1 MADTAGKVA
10 LLAGANGMLGT
21 RLLRQLLSASEYTR
35 TYALSRRPL
44 PMEHAR
50 LANRVVRYEALEEQL
65 RNLRCDV
72 AFCCLG
78 TTRRQSRTPEAYR
91 AVDFDL
97 VCRFARVAQA
107 AGAQRF
113 VLVSSVGADAG
124 SRQPYLRLKGEV
136 ELALEKLQFR
146 ALDIFQPSLLLGHRR
161 EWRMTEVVGGLVMPV
176 FNPLLQGR
184 WARWRAIDAGIV
196 AAAMLAATHSGRH
209 GVSRYTYTGI
219 RALAN
224 PLRPS
229 ARM

>member
-10 LLAGANGMLGT
+10 LLAGASGKLGA
-21 RLLRQLLSASEYTR
+21 RLLQQLLSSSDYTR

-44 PMEHAR
+44 PMEHPR
-50 LANRVVRYEALEEQL
+50 LANRIVRFDALEQQL

-78 TTRRQSRTPEAYR
+78 TTRHQARTPEAYR

-97 VCRFARVAQA
+97 VCRFARVAQS

-113 VLVSSVGADAG
+113 VLVSAAGADAG
-124 SRQPYLRLKGEV
+124 SKQPYLRLKGEV
-136 ELALEKLQFR
+136 EQALEKLQFR
-146 ALDIFQPSLLLGHRR
+146 ALDVFQPSLLLGHRR
-161 EWRMTEVVGGLVMPV
+161 EWRVTEVLGGVLMPLL
-176 FNPLLQGR
+176 NPLLHGG
-184 WARWRAIDAGIV
+184 WIRWRAIDAGIV
-196 AAAMLAATHSGRH
+196 AAAMLAAAQSGRH
-209 GVSRYTYTGI
+209 GVSRYTYAGI

-224 PLRPS
+224 PLRPG